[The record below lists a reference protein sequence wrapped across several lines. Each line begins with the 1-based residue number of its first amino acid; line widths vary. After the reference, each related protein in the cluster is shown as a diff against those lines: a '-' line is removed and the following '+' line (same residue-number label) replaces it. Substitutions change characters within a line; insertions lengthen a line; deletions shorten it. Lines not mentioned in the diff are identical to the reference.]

1 MVEQETRC
9 STDLH
14 AACALLAA
22 GDVVAVPTETVYG
35 LAGDATN
42 ATAVAR
48 IYAAKA
54 RPQFN
59 PLIAHVADAHAA
71 WQHIVPTPMHQKLAD
86 AFWPGPLTLLGAVQ
100 PASTI
105 APLARA
111 GLAHQ
116 AMRVP
121 AHPLMRDLLAAF
133 EKPLVAPSANA
144 SGRISPTRAAHV
156 LASLG
161 GRIPMVLD
169 GGPCALGLE
178 STIIGFDGE
187 MPLLLRAGA
196 IAAEAIAEA
205 IGLMPAQP
213 SDMRIQALGQM
224 ASHYAPR
231 TPLLINMR
239 APQPGDYMIGFG
251 DVTGDVTLSASGDLV
266 EAAAQLFELLH
277 QADASGAARIC
288 VAPIPTHGLGAAIND
303 RRARADSNKTTVI
316 PAQAGT
322 SGPKAQFQ

>member
-1 MVEQETRC
+1 MAEQETRC
-9 STDLH
+9 STEVT
-14 AACALLAA
+14 AALALLAA

-42 ATAVAR
+42 AAAVAR
-48 IYAAKA
+48 LYAAKA

-59 PLIAHVADAHAA
+59 PLIAHVADARTA

-86 AFWPGPLTLLGAVQ
+86 AFWPGPLTLLGAVVSGS
-100 PASTI
+100 AIVS
-105 APLARA
+105 LARA

-121 AHPLMRDLLAAF
+121 AHPLMRELLEAF
-133 EKPLVAPSANA
+133 GKPLVAPSANA
-144 SGRISPTRAAHV
+144 SGRISPTRPAHV

-178 STIIGFDGE
+178 STIIGFDGQ

-196 IAAEAIAEA
+196 IAVEAIAEA
-205 IGLMPAQP
+205 IGLMPAVP
-213 SDMRIQALGQM
+213 ADMRIQAPGQM

-231 TPLLINMR
+231 TPLIMNAR
-239 APQPGDYMIGFG
+239 APAPGDYMIGFG
-251 DVTGDVTLSASGDLV
+251 TVAGNVTLSAAGDLV
-266 EAAAQLFELLH
+266 EAAAQLFDCLH
-277 QADASGAARIC
+277 VADASGAARIC
-288 VAPIPTHGLGAAIND
+288 VAPIPAHGLGAAIND
-303 RRARADSNKTTVI
+303 RLARAAT
-316 PAQAGT
+316 
-322 SGPKAQFQ
+322 